1 MNGKRI
7 LLVENDE
14 DDVELAVRALR
25 KGNVSHEV
33 IVARDGAEA
42 LDYVF
47 GTGAYLGR
55 DQRLLPALIILDL
68 KLAKIDGL
76 EVLRRLRA
84 NARTQLIPTVI
95 LTASREPQDV
105 YMAYRLG
112 ANSYVCKP
120 MNPNY
125 FSDAVQQIGQ
135 YWLVLNEAL
144 PLEL

>member
-7 LLVENDE
+7 LLVENSE
-14 DDVELAVRALR
+14 DDADLAARALR
-25 KGNVSHEV
+25 KGKGSYEV
-33 IVARDGAEA
+33 VVARDGAEA

-68 KLAKIDGL
+68 KLSQIDGL

-84 NARTQLIPTVI
+84 NARTQLIPIVI
-95 LTASREPQDV
+95 LTASHDPQDV
-105 YMAYRLG
+105 FMAYRLG

-120 MNPNY
+120 VNSNY
-125 FSDAVQQIGQ
+125 FTEAVQQIGQ

-144 PLEL
+144 PAEL